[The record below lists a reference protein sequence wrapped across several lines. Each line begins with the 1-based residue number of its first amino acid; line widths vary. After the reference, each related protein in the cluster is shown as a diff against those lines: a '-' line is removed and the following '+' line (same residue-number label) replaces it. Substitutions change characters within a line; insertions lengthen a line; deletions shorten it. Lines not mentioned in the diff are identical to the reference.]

1 MDDKEFRLKEG
12 EAEQQ
17 GPRNWKEEQYE
28 KLRGKISVRT
38 LDKIIIGLVVL
49 FFAVVIL
56 GVIRARMG

>member
-1 MDDKEFRLKEG
+1 MLFRS
-12 EAEQQ
+12 